1 VTTEASI
8 EARYQLEREIAR
20 DESCALIR
28 AVRLRDSVRVLLK
41 RPIAIPARPADI
53 AGLVRERDVLAEIRC
68 EGVLG
73 AVELDEAILVLDD
86 PGAVP
91 LRSAL
96 SGAKGNLGTERVLG
110 LSRSLAR
117 ALGAV
122 HAAGYSHRAIRAA
135 SILVGEDAPIAFLT
149 DFRSATR
156 LSETQAPTGSRA
168 TIASEV
174 LSPEQTGRMNRSVDY
189 RCDFYALGAVFYELA
204 TGSRPFETNDPLGLV
219 HAHIAKVPA
228 SPKAVRGE
236 VPEAYSDIV
245 MKLLS
250 KMAED
255 RYQSAE
261 ALLADL
267 EEVIE
272 RRQGGQSG
280 RPFLLGARERSSRF
294 SVPQRLYGR
303 ERDVASLVA
312 AFGRAQSDG
321 PVFALVS
328 GSAGSGK
335 TAVVGELEREAL
347 LHGGRFLA
355 GKFDQLE
362 RSAPYQALRQAFATL
377 ASEEN
382 ALATEALVTL
392 EPHAAVLAS
401 VIPELGN
408 LLKTQKKAVHLGPA
422 ETENRLRAAVRSL
435 FMALGAKER
444 PLVLFLDD
452 LQWADTATLRLLDS
466 VLQGRGFSLL
476 LVAAFRPSD
485 VGNDDPVS
493 RFRASIERTIPIFE
507 IRLASLS
514 VPELSELLSD
524 TLRLERDAL
533 GPLAE
538 LVRDKTDGNPFFVR
552 QFLRTL
558 HDQGLLSWNRGAWT
572 FDIDRV
578 RAANV
583 TDNVL
588 DLMTAKL
595 GHLGPD
601 ARAVLAIAACIG
613 GTFSLGLL
621 AEVRAQSRQVLAHEL
636 WESMIEGL
644 VSPTSADYEIRL
656 AAGAAEPGAIELR
669 FSHDRVQQAAYAL
682 LPEAERLRA
691 HLSIGRALRK
701 RIASREVE
709 IFDVAFHLNCA
720 RSLVTDALEREEV
733 ARINLAAGRRAR
745 ERAAIQSAST
755 FFRAGLGLTETT
767 KPSELW
773 ATLSVE
779 AAECEFVASQDAAAE
794 ERLDAVLRAHVSEAL
809 TVEAAR
815 VRVVRYENVGR
826 FSEGISVA
834 TTALS
839 ALGVDVPQEATTRA
853 TALDHEL
860 ARITELLGKRS
871 YSALVELPSM
881 SEQRATLAARLLA
894 AAWPSAFL
902 LNEQGLTGLLSALLV
917 RLSVELGNTPESGF
931 GYVTHAITVNARAG
945 RYEAGNALARVGLT
959 LSERQSNPQ
968 LDVRVQHL
976 FGSFLAPFAEPLG
989 RAQARAEATHV
1000 RALAH
1005 GDFTHAVRAAFLST
1019 WYGLFGGVHLPQFE
1033 AQALSVMAIV
1043 QGVGHGVIEQAT
1055 RITLQ
1060 TCRAFRGSTESGES
1074 LSDAEFDATTL
1085 DAAFEKIPV
1094 FRGFLAV
1101 ARLAL
1106 SMHFGDPAA
1115 GRVHASVARA
1125 ALAGSSETIWHH
1137 ELDFYSGLM
1146 LVAGNEISPDDLA
1159 ALDMVLERIVR
1170 RREAC
1175 ELNFGAHHLL
1185 LSAERAR
1192 ALGRRLA
1199 AQSLYAEAIAAAD
1212 ASAVLPDRA
1221 LARELYGRAQF
1232 TWGTGGSGEMLSSAA
1247 RVYEEWGA
1255 SRKVRALE
1263 SRYPGVIV
1271 KERPTHSFDVESTLR
1286 AAQAIAVEIEWEALI
1301 PTLLRLVIENA
1312 GADRGVLFELSDD
1325 RIGVVAEGTS
1335 SGTSTLFTKALPLD
1349 AFSEA
1354 PRALVEQVARTGA
1367 TRLVA
1372 DARNDERHREDAYVQ
1387 RRGVRS
1393 VLAAPVVRQ
1402 GKVAF
1407 VILLENALASDVF
1420 TEERVAVVG
1429 ALAAHAAI
1437 SLENARLYAS
1447 MKAEVA
1453 RRLEA
1458 ESALKR
1464 AVDDLQALKNRLEAE
1479 NVYLQE
1485 EIRSTHNFE
1494 EIIGNAPK
1502 LVEALERVEKVA
1514 GTDSTV
1520 LVLGETGTGKELIAR
1535 AIHSRSPRKERPL
1548 VKVNCGAIPTGLV
1561 ESELFGHVKGAF
1573 TGALARRVGRFELAN
1588 GGTIFL
1594 DEVGELPLDTQT
1606 KLLRVLQEHE
1616 FEPVGSSKTALVDVR
1631 VIAATNRNLEE
1642 AVRAGRFRAD
1652 LLYRLNVFPI
1662 HIPALRERR
1671 EDIPVLVAFFV
1682 TRLSKK
1688 LGRPLQGFS
1697 QASMER
1703 LLAYPWPGNVRELE
1717 NVVERASVFAEGPLL
1732 DAQFLATAE
1741 STPSAKRARGDS
1753 RTLEQMERE
1762 HIRSVLDSTAW
1773 VVEGPQ
1779 GAATV
1784 LGLHPNTLRSRM
1796 KKLGIVRNGR

>member
-1 VTTEASI
+1 MNTDASI
-8 EARYQLEREIAR
+8 AGRYELGREIAR
-20 DESCALIR
+20 DESCTLTR
-28 AVRLRDSVRVLLK
+28 AVRLRDSARVLLK
-41 RPIAIPARPADI
+41 RPIAVPPRPTDV
-53 AGLVRERDVLAEIRC
+53 AGLVRERDVLAELRC

-73 AVELDEAILVLDD
+73 AVELDEATLVLED
-86 PGAVP
+86 PGVLP
-91 LRSAL
+91 LRSVLARAQGDL
-96 SGAKGNLGTERVLG
+96 GAERVLA

-117 ALGAV
+117 TLGSV

-135 SILVGEDAPIAFLT
+135 NIFVLEGEQLALLA

-156 LSETQAPTGSRA
+156 LSETQAPSGSRA
-168 TIASEV
+168 VIGSEV
-174 LSPEQTGRMNRSVDY
+174 LSPEQTGRMNRFVDY
-189 RCDFYALGAVFYELA
+189 RCDFYALGAVFYELS
-204 TGSRPFETNDPLGLV
+204 TGSRPFETSDPLALV

-228 SPKAVRGE
+228 PPHVVHRG
-236 VPEAYSDIV
+236 VPEAFSDIV

-267 EEVIE
+267 EEVIAH
-272 RRQGGQSG
+272 RNGG
-280 RPFLLGARERSSRF
+280 RPFPLGASERSARF
-294 SVPQRLYGR
+294 NVPQRLYGR

-312 AFGRAQSDG
+312 GFERARNDG
-321 PVFALVS
+321 PVVAFVS

-335 TAVVGELEREAL
+335 TAVVGELERETL
-347 LHGGRFLA
+347 HHGGRFFA

-362 RSAPYQALRQAFATL
+362 RSAPYQALGQ
-377 ASEEN
+377 
-382 ALATEALVTL
+382 ALAGLVREEDAVPQEAMATL

-401 VIPELGN
+401 IVPEIGK
-408 LLKTQKKAVHLGPA
+408 LLEAPKSAMHLGPA
-422 ETENRLRAAVRSL
+422 EAENRLRAAMRAL
-435 FMALGAKER
+435 FTALGTKEQ

-452 LQWADTATLRLLDS
+452 LQWADTATLRLLGS
-466 VLQGRGFSLL
+466 VFQGARFSLL

-485 VGNDDPVS
+485 VVEDDPVS
-493 RFRASIERTIPIFE
+493 RFRATIERTVPSIE
-507 IRLASLS
+507 LRLASLGVS
-514 VPELSELLSD
+514 ELSEFLSD
-524 TLRLERDAL
+524 ALRLDRDAL

-538 LVRDKTDGNPFFVR
+538 LVCSKTDGNPFFVR

-558 HDQGLLSWNRGAWT
+558 HAEGLLSWNRGLWT

-588 DLMTAKL
+588 ELMTAKL
-595 GHLGPD
+595 GYLGPD
-601 ARAVLAIAACIG
+601 AREVLAVAACVG
-613 GTFSLGLL
+613 GTFSLDVL
-621 AEVRAQSRQVLAHEL
+621 ADVRGRSRQLLAHEL
-636 WESMIEGL
+636 WESMVEGL
-644 VSPTSADYEIRL
+644 VSPTSADYELRL
-656 AAGAAEPGAIELR
+656 AAGASEPGTIELR

-682 LPEAERLRA
+682 LPEGERLQA

-701 RIASREVE
+701 RTAPQDVA
-709 IFDVAFHLNCA
+709 IFDVAFHLNLA
-720 RSLVTDALEREEV
+720 QSLVTNPSEREEL

-745 ERAAIQSAST
+745 ERAAIQAASA
-755 FFRAGLGLTETT
+755 FFREGLGLSEATN
-767 KPSELW
+767 PSELW

-779 AAECEFVASQDAAAE
+779 AAECEFVASEDSTAE
-794 ERLDAVLRAHVSEAL
+794 ARLDAVLEADVPEAIK
-809 TVEAAR
+809 VEAAR

-826 FSEGISVA
+826 FPEAIAVA
-834 TTALS
+834 TIALRGLGIEVPPDS
-839 ALGVDVPQEATTRA
+839 ATRA
-853 TALDHEL
+853 VALDREL
-860 ARITELLGKRS
+860 AKIDALLGERR

-881 SEQRATLAARLLA
+881 TEPRAMLVARLLA

-902 LNEQGLTGLLSALLV
+902 LNEQGLTGLFSAVLV
-917 RLSVELGNTPESGF
+917 RLSIELGNAPESGF
-931 GYVTHAITVNARAG
+931 GYVTHAITVNARTG
-945 RYEAGNALARVGLT
+945 RYGTGNALARVGVT

-976 FGSFLAPFAEPLG
+976 FGSFLAPFAEPLA
-989 RAQARAEATHV
+989 RARARAEATYA
-1000 RALAH
+1000 RALSH
-1005 GDFTHAVRAAFLST
+1005 GDFTHAGRAAFLST
-1019 WYGLFGGVHLPQFE
+1019 WYALFSGLPLGQFE
-1033 AQALSVMAIV
+1033 THALAVIAFVKSI
-1043 QGVGHGVIEQAT
+1043 GHGMIEQAT
-1055 RITLQ
+1055 QLTLQ
-1060 TCRAFRGSTESGES
+1060 TSRALRGATESDLS

-1085 DAAFEKIPV
+1085 DAVFEKIPI

-1106 SMHFGDPAA
+1106 CVHFGDHANGRMQAA
-1115 GRVHASVARA
+1115 TARA

-1137 ELDFYSGLM
+1137 ELDFYSGLSF
-1146 LVAGNEISPDDLA
+1146 ATGNEMSTDDGA
-1159 ALDMVLERIVR
+1159 ALDAILERVAR

-1175 ELNFGAHHLL
+1175 EVNFAAHHLL
-1185 LSAERAR
+1185 LSAERQR
-1192 ALGRRLA
+1192 ALGRRHEA
-1199 AQSLYAEAIAAAD
+1199 ERSYAEAIAAAD

-1221 LARELYGRAQF
+1221 LARELCGRAQVI
-1232 TWGTGGSGEMLSSAA
+1232 WGTGGGELLSFAA
-1247 RVYEEWGA
+1247 HLYEEWGA
-1255 SRKVRALE
+1255 SRKARALE
-1263 SRYPGVIV
+1263 ERYPGAVV
-1271 KERPTHSFDVESTLR
+1271 KEQPTHSFDAESTLR
-1286 AAQAIAVEIEWEALI
+1286 AAHAIAAEIEWEALI

-1312 GADRGVLFELSDD
+1312 GADRAVLFELTDQ
-1325 RIGVVAEGTS
+1325 GLAVVAEGTS
-1335 SGTSTLFTKALPLD
+1335 AGTSTLFTPAQALD

-1354 PRALVEQVARTGA
+1354 PRALVEEVARTRT

-1372 DARNDERHREDAYVQ
+1372 DARNDERHREDAHVQ
-1387 RRGVRS
+1387 RRGLRS

-1420 TEERVAVVG
+1420 TDERVAVVA
-1429 ALAAHAAI
+1429 ALTAQAAI
-1437 SLENARLYAS
+1437 SLDNARLYTS

-1458 ESALKR
+1458 EAALKR

-1502 LVEALERVEKVA
+1502 LVEALERIEKVA

-1535 AIHSRSPRKERPL
+1535 AIHSRSPRKDRPL

-1573 TGALARRVGRFELAN
+1573 TGALSRRIGRFELAD

-1616 FEPVGSSKTALVDVR
+1616 FEPVGSSKTVRVDVR

-1642 AVRAGRFRAD
+1642 GVRSGRFRAD

-1662 HIPALRERR
+1662 HIPSLRERS
-1671 EDIPVLVAFFV
+1671 EDVPLLVAFFV

-1688 LGRPLQGFS
+1688 LGRSLQGFS
-1697 QASMER
+1697 QVSMER

-1732 DAQFLATAE
+1732 EAQFLPSAEATA
-1741 STPSAKRARGDS
+1741 PKRPRSDS
-1753 RTLEQMERE
+1753 RTLEQVERE
-1762 HIRSVLDSTAW
+1762 HIRSILDSTGW
-1773 VVEGPQ
+1773 VVEGQQ

-1796 KKLGIVRNGR
+1796 KKLGIVRSDR